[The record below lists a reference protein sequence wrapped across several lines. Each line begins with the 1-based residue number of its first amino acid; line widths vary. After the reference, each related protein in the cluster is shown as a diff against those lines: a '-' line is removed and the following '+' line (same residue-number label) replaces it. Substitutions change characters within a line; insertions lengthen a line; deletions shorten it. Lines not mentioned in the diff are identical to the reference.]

1 MDEKVQQFVTGLTTE
16 LWATVYRKRKNVIQH
31 ANQKFDHAAKINQ
44 YKWMNLDRQDDVV
57 KEIFRDFVYYIEDV
71 SLNSTFKIISSN
83 IIIKGML
90 ANTHLSMQ
98 KLLTFALQMQI
109 ETELETTQHDAISSA
124 IKTIVDNHFSK
135 GITAHEAVIHL
146 MECTTM
152 LPGVFCVQML
162 HFRQKL
168 QDMIHNPPSFSGL
181 YSLQYSLHSQ
191 LFH

>member
-1 MDEKVQQFVTGLTTE
+1 MLTKLLQLYKFIVQGMV
-16 LWATVYRKRKNVIQH
+16 KN
-31 ANQKFDHAAKINQ
+31 
-44 YKWMNLDRQDDVV
+44 L
-57 KEIFRDFVYYIEDV
+57 
-71 SLNSTFKIISSN
+71 SLS
-83 IIIKGML
+83 L
-90 ANTHLSMQ
+90 Q

-124 IKTIVDNHFSK
+124 IKTIVDHHFNK

-168 QDMIHNPPSFSGL
+168 QDMIHNPTSFSGL
-181 YSLQYSLHSQ
+181 YSLQYPLPVHECTVQGLPLTVDCVTQTDLVNPNGSNILEFNQ
-191 LFH
+191 REFCLQWTLP